1 MRWDRKIGKIL
12 FVLVGGVAIGA
23 LAIGLFA
30 FLVAG
35 KEGLVNGLIWGAVL
49 GLVGGGSATGH
60 LIYTYY
66 WSDFAGQVGDAVND
80 PNRDHDWKLG
90 QKK

>member
-1 MRWDRKIGKIL
+1 MGSKGWQNTADFFWGIA
-12 FVLVGGVAIGA
+12 FGA

-35 KEGLVNGLIWGAVL
+35 KEGVVNGLIWGAAL
-49 GLVGGGSATGH
+49 GLVFGGAATGY
-60 LIYTYY
+60 LVYTLY
-66 WSDFAGQVGDAVND
+66 WGDFAGEVGDAVND
-80 PNRDHDWKLG
+80 PNRDPDWKLG